1 MKVSV
6 VIPTHNR
13 SKLVKRAIDSVLRQ
27 TYQNFEII
35 VVSDGSTDD
44 TDFVLKEISKNDP
57 RVKFIAY
64 ENAKGANYA
73 RNIGIK
79 EAAGDFVA
87 FLDDDDEWMP
97 EKLELQMNKFK
108 ENELLGLV
116 YTGVEVIYYTN
127 KKIINYYSIPKKT
140 GNLSR
145 DILISNCI
153 GTTSSVVMKKSLF
166 SKIGLFDENLKARQ
180 DYDLWIR
187 ACQIT
192 EVGAV
197 NKPLVRYYNSTTT
210 KQISDDV
217 QKYEDALMYLKRKY
231 EKYYNNLDES
241 LLRRHKQAN
250 YMLLALKCLRN
261 GNPKIAR
268 RYILKHF
275 KLKPSFRTL
284 FLYLLSYFDYDLL
297 LRLRARMN

>member
-13 SKLVKRAIDSVLRQ
+13 SKLVKRAINSVLRQ

-44 TDFVLKEISKNDP
+44 TENVLKEMSEKDS
-57 RVKFIAY
+57 RVKFISY
-64 ENAKGANYA
+64 KDAKGGNYA

-79 EAAGDFVA
+79 EATGDFVA

-97 EKLELQMNKFK
+97 DKLELQLK
-108 ENELLGLV
+108 EFLNNETIGLV
-116 YTGVEVIYYTN
+116 YTGVEVVYDDKGIKYYTM
-127 KKIINYYSIPKKT
+127 PRKT
-140 GNLSR
+140 GDLSK

-153 GTTSSVVMKKSLF
+153 GITSTVMIKRGLF
-166 SKIGLFDENLKARQ
+166 SEIGLFDENLRARQ

-192 EVGAV
+192 QVGAV
-197 NKPLVRYYNSTTT
+197 FKPLIKYHNFTSV

-217 QKYEDALMYLKRKY
+217 KKYEVAIRYIRKKY
-231 EKYYNNLDES
+231 EKYYNDLDHMS
-241 LLRRHKQAN
+241 LIKHEQAN
-250 YMLLALKCLRN
+250 YMILALKSLRI
-261 GNPKIAR
+261 GETKIAR
-268 RYILKHF
+268 KYLWEHF
-275 KLKPSFRTL
+275 KIKPSPRTL
-284 FLYLLSYFDYDLL
+284 ILYLLSYFDYDLL